1 MALFRKYIFYLDE
14 HFSYLL
20 LPSTKGKQ
28 KWDEIK
34 SDLVKESG
42 LSMDLFK
49 RDFECFKLGIRLK
62 AMRYS
67 SKVDF
72 SSRNKISIYKINQIE
87 QNGFNARLGDIYI
100 YTHRG
105 LNKKWEPIIK

>member
-1 MALFRKYIFYLDE
+1 MCYLDGSRLFYMFPTTE
-14 HFSYLL
+14 
-20 LPSTKGKQ
+20 GKQ